1 MLIAL
6 LAAQALRG
14 EAAMR
19 PRKVVDVDL
28 DMVRLN
34 IGFVIVDRLQRYG
47 DAGQALA
54 AIWYF
59 PPIYWALQRSRMP
72 APISP
77 HE

>member
-14 EAAMR
+14 EVARR

-34 IGFVIVDRLQRYG
+34 IGFVIVDRLQRYD
-47 DAGQALA
+47 DASQALA
-54 AIWYF
+54 AI
-59 PPIYWALQRSRMP
+59 
-72 APISP
+72 
-77 HE
+77 